1 MVPAGG
7 CRDLRVLKLSH
18 YFRVGRGGPWIW
30 GGSGGG
36 RGEGPKGGKDSVRES
51 VRDYGEGPGAVGSCS
66 HWKCGS
72 GGETPVWQE
81 RRDPGRWIRTP
92 APV

>member
-1 MVPAGG
+1 MGRALDFGEWGLAG
-7 CRDLRVLKLSH
+7 RRT
-18 YFRVGRGGPWIW
+18 RW
-30 GGSGGG
+30 
-36 RGEGPKGGKDSVRES
+36 GKDSVREP
-51 VRDYGEGPGAVGSCS
+51 VKDYGEGPGAAGSCP

-81 RRDPGRWIRTP
+81 RRDPGRWIRTL